1 MIIPI
6 KYGTAQTVYFPLIT
20 AGGTNFQTTWTPAAG
35 EYDYI
40 LDGGSPAIASLASA
54 PVHLGN
60 GIWSQALTV
69 AETSGTTL
77 VLSYSDGATDIE
89 DQAII
94 CSTIFS
100 GQIEANQGIIIG
112 EVDTATFSA
121 TATAF
126 EAFRISPN
134 TTEETTA
141 DHYNGR
147 NILFTS
153 GVCLGQMTDITDYV
167 LANSKEKFTVTSLT
181 EAPGD
186 ADRFVI
192 L

>member
-6 KYGTAQTVYFPLIT
+6 RYGIAQTVYFPLVT
-20 AGGTNFQTTWTPAAG
+20 AGGTDFQTTWTPGAG

-40 LDGGSPAIASLASA
+40 LDGGSVTTLGSA
-54 PVHLGN
+54 PSHEGN

-69 AETSGTTL
+69 TETSGTTL

-89 DQAII
+89 DQAIL

-100 GQIEANQGIIIG
+100 GQIEANAGIIIG
-112 EVDTATFSA
+112 EVETAQ
-121 TATAF
+121 TAAAADSF
-126 EAFRISPN
+126 EAHFLSP
-134 TTEETTA
+134 TTTIEQTP
-141 DHYNGR
+141 DHLNGR

-153 GVCLGQMTDITDYV
+153 GVLTGSMSDVTDY
-167 LANSKEKFTVTSLT
+167 AYTNSNAAFSVTSFT

-186 ADRFVI
+186 GDRFVV

>member
-20 AGGTNFQTTWTPAAG
+20 AGGTNFQTTWTPGAG

-40 LDGGSPAIASLASA
+40 LDGGTVTTLGSA
-54 PVHLGN
+54 PSHEGN

-100 GQIEANQGIIIG
+100 GQIEANQGIFIC
-112 EVDTATFSA
+112 EVETAQ
-121 TATAF
+121 TAAAADAF
-126 EAFRISPN
+126 EAHFISP
-134 TTEETTA
+134 TTTIEQTP
-141 DHYNGR
+141 DHFNGR
-147 NILFTS
+147 TILFTT
-153 GVCLGQMTDITDYV
+153 GVLTGQQTDITDY
-167 LANSKEKFTVTSLT
+167 AYTNSNAAFTVTSFT
-181 EAPGD
+181 EAPADG
-186 ADRFVI
+186 DRFVV

>member
-6 KYGTAQTVYFPLIT
+6 RYGIAQTVYFPLIT
-20 AGGTNFQTTWTPAAG
+20 AGGTDFQTTWTPGAG

-40 LDGGSPAIASLASA
+40 LDGGAVTSLGSA
-54 PVHLGN
+54 PSHEGN
-60 GIWSQALTV
+60 GIWSQALTA
-69 AETSGTTL
+69 AETSGGTL
-77 VLSYSDGATDIE
+77 VLSYSDSATDIE

-100 GQIEANQGIIIG
+100 GQIEANAGIIIG
-112 EVDTATFSA
+112 EVDNATFTPTATS
-121 TATAF
+121 F
-126 EAFRISPN
+126 EAFRLSPN
-134 TTEETTA
+134 VTEEATA

-147 NILFTS
+147 NVLFTS
-153 GVCLGQMTDITDYV
+153 GALLGQMTDITDYA
-167 LANSKEKFTVTSLT
+167 LDNSKEKFTVTSMT

-186 ADRFVI
+186 GDRFVV

>member
-20 AGGTNFQTTWTPAAG
+20 AAGTNFQTTWTPGAG

-40 LDGGSPAIASLASA
+40 LDGGTVTTLGSA
-54 PVHLGN
+54 PSHEGN

-100 GQIEANQGIIIG
+100 GQIEANQGIFIG
-112 EVDTATFSA
+112 EVDTATF
-121 TATAF
+121 TAEAGVF
-126 EAFRISPN
+126 EAFLISPS
-134 TTEETTA
+134 TTEPTVA
-141 DHYNGR
+141 DFLNGR
-147 NILFTS
+147 NVLFTS
-153 GVCLGQMTDITDYV
+153 GTLTGQMTDIVDYV
-167 LANSKEKFTVTSLT
+167 LANSKLKISVTSLT
-181 EAPGD
+181 AAPSD
-186 ADRFVI
+186 ADRFVV